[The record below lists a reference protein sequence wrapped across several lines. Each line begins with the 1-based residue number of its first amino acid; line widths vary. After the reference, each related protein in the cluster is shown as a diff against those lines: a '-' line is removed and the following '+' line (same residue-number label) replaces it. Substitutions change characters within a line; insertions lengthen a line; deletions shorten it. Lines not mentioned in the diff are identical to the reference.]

1 MNLQIMPSKSGGT
14 FVKCVVNG
22 QHLAC
27 FDDGVNQVI
36 PMMVGTMVT
45 CMCACK
51 RSACGKFINRSI
63 KSITQSSTSPQLP
76 DQDIPF

>member
-1 MNLQIMPSKSGGT
+1 
-14 FVKCVVNG
+14 
-22 QHLAC
+22 
-27 FDDGVNQVI
+27 
-36 PMMVGTMVT
+36 MMVGSMVT

-63 KSITQSSTSPQLP
+63 KSITQSPSSPPVP